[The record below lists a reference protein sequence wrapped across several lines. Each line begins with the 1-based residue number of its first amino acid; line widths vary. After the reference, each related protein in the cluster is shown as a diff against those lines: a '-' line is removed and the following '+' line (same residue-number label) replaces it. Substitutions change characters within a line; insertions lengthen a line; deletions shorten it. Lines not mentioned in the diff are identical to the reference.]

1 MEQLRLPQICC
12 PFPAAISRY
21 IDEVNAHNMHWVQQF
36 KLAPSLPLFEA
47 YRQAKFPWFVGRIYH
62 GADYPELCVA
72 CDFCTWLFMVDDL
85 LEKIGGN
92 KTEHEQVVEEIMHVL
107 EHQECT
113 ILSEHAALTAALL
126 DIWERLKAI
135 SPAAWQRRFIGN
147 MRALF
152 AATFWER
159 KNRATVRR
167 PSIAEYVKMRPY
179 TSAMYPCIDL
189 IEIVRQSWLP
199 DDIRLHESIQQLTL
213 TCIEAVCWVNDL
225 VSFNKELRIN
235 EPHNLVLLL
244 QEEHHFSPYDA
255 IREVTEVCNETIRH
269 FMFQESQLLT
279 PGKAVHAC
287 LPHFIA
293 GLRSWIRGN
302 LDWCV
307 FDTARYDLKLVK
319 HNEDSLTFSKI
330 FLDE

>member
-1 MEQLRLPQICC
+1 MEQLRLPQLCC

-21 IDEVNAHNMHWVQQF
+21 VNEVDAHNMHWVLQF
-36 KLAPSLPLFEA
+36 RLAPSQPLFEA
-47 YRQAKFPWFVGRIYH
+47 YRKSKFAWFAGRIYH
-62 GADYPELCVA
+62 NADYIELCLA
-72 CDFCTWLFMVDDL
+72 CDFCTWLFLVDDL
-85 LEKIGGN
+85 LEKLGGN
-92 KTEHEQVVEEIMHVL
+92 KAAHEQIVEEVMHVL

-113 ILSEHAALTAALL
+113 FFSDHAPLTAALTDL
-126 DIWERLKAI
+126 WERLKAI
-135 SPAAWQRRFIGN
+135 STAAWQRRFIAN
-147 MRALF
+147 MRTLF

-159 KNRATVRR
+159 KNRAAVRP

-189 IEIVRQSWLP
+189 IELIHGSWLP
-199 DDIRLHESIQQLTL
+199 DDVRLHETVQQLTL
-213 TCIEAVCWVNDL
+213 ACIEAVCWVNDL

-269 FMFQESQLLT
+269 FMFLERRLLQAET
-279 PGKAVHAC
+279 IMHPN

-293 GLRSWIRGN
+293 GLRAWIRGN

-319 HNEDSLTFSKI
+319 RDQDSLTFSKI
-330 FLDE
+330 FLEE